1 MLLTNEK
8 YENVYWTLDFV
19 LAAAYYTYQC
29 AAKQVEILA
38 TNQDTYEDTELPTM
52 YDLIDDAL
60 ATGVDEE
67 DDCYLYWPVTD
78 NYLTDYPFACH
89 MVKEDGKTILSSID
103 AIDGLQEV

>member
-19 LAAAYYTYQC
+19 VSAAYYIYQC

-38 TNQDTYEDTELPTM
+38 ANKDTCNDTELPTM

-60 ATGVDEE
+60 ATGANEE
-67 DDCYLYWPVTD
+67 GECYLYWCVTD
-78 NYLTDYPFACH
+78 NYLADFPFACCI
-89 MVKEDGKTILSSID
+89 VEEDGKIILSNID
-103 AIDGLQEV
+103 AIDGLQ

>member
-19 LAAAYYTYQC
+19 ASAAYYIYQC

-38 TNQDTYEDTELPTM
+38 ANKDTCNDTELPTM

-60 ATGVDEE
+60 ATGTNEE
-67 DDCYLYWPVTD
+67 GECYLYWGVTD
-78 NYLTDYPFACH
+78 NYLADFPFACCIAE
-89 MVKEDGKTILSSID
+89 EDGKTILSSID
-103 AIDGLQEV
+103 AIDGLQ

>member
-29 AAKQVEILA
+29 AAKQVAILA
-38 TNQDTYEDTELPTM
+38 TNQDTCEDTELPTM

-60 ATGVDEE
+60 ATGADEE
-67 DDCYLYWPVTD
+67 GECYNYCSVTD
-78 NYLTDYPFACH
+78 NYLADFPFACH
-89 MVKEDGKTILSSID
+89 MVEEDGKIILSSID
-103 AIDGLQEV
+103 AIDGLQ

>member
-19 LAAAYYTYQC
+19 ASAAYYIYKC
-29 AAKQVEILA
+29 AGKQVEILA
-38 TNQDTYEDTELPTM
+38 TNQDTCEDTELPTM

-67 DDCYLYWPVTD
+67 GECYLYLPVTD
-78 NYLTDYPFACH
+78 NYFSDYPFACH

-103 AIDGLQEV
+103 AIDGLQ

>member
-19 LAAAYYTYQC
+19 VSAAYYIYKC
-29 AAKQVEILA
+29 AGKQVEILA
-38 TNQDTYEDTELPTM
+38 TNQDTCEDTELPTM

-67 DDCYLYWPVTD
+67 DNCYLYLLVTD
-78 NYLTDYPFACH
+78 NYLADYPFACH
-89 MVKEDGKTILSSID
+89 MVKENGKTILSSID
-103 AIDGLQEV
+103 AIDGLQ